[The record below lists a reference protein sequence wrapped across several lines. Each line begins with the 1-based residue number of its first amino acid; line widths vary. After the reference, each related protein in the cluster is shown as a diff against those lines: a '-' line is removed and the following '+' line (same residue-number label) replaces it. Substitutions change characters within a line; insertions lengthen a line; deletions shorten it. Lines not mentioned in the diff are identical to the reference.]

1 MSSYRQ
7 VWSFFVSILKGP
19 FQNLVSVDANGL
31 HTFCS
36 NNPGP
41 REPGHPPR
49 FAVLRFFSR
58 LMAAFRPQQQ
68 ETAPPPLQAEK
79 PLWDALCRA
88 MDREQLWKTPGLN
101 LNTLS
106 RHLRTNTTTLSR
118 LYRAHGS
125 SFHRDLCARRI
136 NYVLDQLELNP
147 QRELEP
153 LFYEAGF
160 QSYIT
165 AWRQFRQIVGVSP
178 KAYREIRL
186 NRPVSSETREDPDL
200 KLFRELDRLVEEK
213 QLYLDPDLDRD
224 KLCALLG
231 TDKNRMGRMVGLYS
245 GSPNLPAYL
254 NRKRIRYA
262 TEQMRLHPEW
272 TLRAIAEASGIQS
285 TTNFNRIF
293 REEFGM
299 SPSEYLRRQL

>member
-1 MSSYRQ
+1 
-7 VWSFFVSILKGP
+7 
-19 FQNLVSVDANGL
+19 
-31 HTFCS
+31 
-36 NNPGP
+36 
-41 REPGHPPR
+41 
-49 FAVLRFFSR
+49 
-58 LMAAFRPQQQ
+58 MAAFRPQRQE

-165 AWRQFRQIVGVSP
+165 GWRQFRQIVGVSP

-186 NRPVSSETREDPDL
+186 NRPVSVETREDPDL
-200 KLFRELDRLVEEK
+200 KLFRELDRLVEER
-213 QLYLDPDLDRD
+213 QLFLDPDLDRD
-224 KLCALLG
+224 GLCAMLG

-272 TLRAIAEASGIQS
+272 TLRAIAQASGIQS